1 MPDKTMP
8 NRTFAAAPRAGDVL
22 ATRHTAGRRL
32 RRAAMEAGVVLS
44 LTVAIV
50 AVLCLFGL
58 QRASAFEVVHGAASE
73 ERLAIGAIL
82 LAAFVGLCGLTTFM
96 LRSTLQT
103 SGALSAGEPRCS
115 RQRRD

>member
-8 NRTFAAAPRAGDVL
+8 NQTFAAAPRAGDVL

-44 LTVAIV
+44 LTFAIV

-58 QRASAFEVVHGAASE
+58 QRASAFEVVHAASE
-73 ERLAIGAIL
+73 ERLAIGAVL
-82 LAAFVGLCGLTTFM
+82 LATFVGLCGLTTFM
-96 LRSTLQT
+96 LRNTLQT
-103 SGALSAGEPRCS
+103 SDALSASEPRGS
-115 RQRRD
+115 RRRRG

>member
-8 NRTFAAAPRAGDVL
+8 NQTFAAPPRAGEVL

-44 LTVAIV
+44 LTFAIV

-58 QRASAFEVVHGAASE
+58 QRASAFEVVHGVASD
-73 ERLAIGAIL
+73 ERLAIGAVL
-82 LAAFVGLCGLTTFM
+82 LATFVGLCGLTTFM
-96 LRSTLQT
+96 LRTTLQT
-103 SGALSAGEPRCS
+103 SGAPGALEPRGS
-115 RQRRD
+115 RRRRG